1 MTDELRKLID
11 NATFRPVGTFDRLM
25 FVSTGIY
32 DGFWGINGYDNIL
45 ILGGIGDTWY
55 KVSDYG
61 DKFDIYKTGA
71 GFNLDIPTE
80 YGVPCIWFNR
90 PIYIDNTLGVSSVV
104 GKLVEEQEDG
114 NDRA

>member
-1 MTDELRKLID
+1 MTDKLRKLID
-11 NATFRPVGTFDRLM
+11 NATFRPVGTFDKLM
-25 FVSTGIY
+25 FVSTGKY
-32 DGFWGINGYDNIL
+32 DGFYGINGYDNIL
-45 ILGGIGDTWY
+45 ILGGIGNTWY

-90 PIYIDNTLGVSSVV
+90 PIHIDNTLSVSSVV
-104 GKLVEEQEDG
+104 GELVEEADNG
-114 NDRA
+114 NVD

>member
-1 MTDELRKLID
+1 MTDKLRKLID
-11 NATFRPVGTFDRLM
+11 NATFRPVGTFDKLM
-25 FVSTGIY
+25 FVSTGKY

-45 ILGGIGDTWY
+45 ILGRIGNTWY

-90 PIYIDNTLGVSSVV
+90 PIHIDNTLGVSSVV
-104 GKLVEEQEDG
+104 GELVESQESEG
-114 NDRA
+114 